1 MIANEDITKKTD
13 FIPAR
18 LYIRK
23 HYTKLPKN
31 NAARCNY
38 CNAKFTTQNR
48 SLAHLHEHLV
58 KRHPDILS
66 EEEKKEDKFDWSW
79 DYFIAKSD
87 TEATC
92 KKCDSTIKYHLV
104 THLKNHL
111 KRIHK

>member
-13 FIPAR
+13 FIPVR

-38 CNAKFTTQNR
+38 CNTKFTIQSM
-48 SLAHLHEHLV
+48 SLVNLHEHLV
-58 KRHPDILS
+58 KRHSDILS
-66 EEEKKEDKFDWSW
+66 EEEKKEDKIYWCW
-79 DYFIAKSD
+79 DYFIAISD

-92 KKCDSTIKYHLV
+92 KLCGSSIKYQKV
-104 THLKNHL
+104 TPLKNHL
-111 KRIHK
+111 KLIHK